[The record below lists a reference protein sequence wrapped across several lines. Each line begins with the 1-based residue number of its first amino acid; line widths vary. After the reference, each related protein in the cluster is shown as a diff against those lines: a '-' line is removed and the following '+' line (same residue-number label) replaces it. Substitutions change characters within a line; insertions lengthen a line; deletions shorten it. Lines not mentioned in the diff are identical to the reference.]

1 MQRHEKAY
9 HDTGTGGSCRVWK
22 GILGIRDLTKIRCVK
37 RENDKYLDGIRDL
50 TAPREAGLAK
60 IRARDAGF
68 FLLCLLGIRE
78 IVTTQINVVAAEA
91 AGVSFQNQTI
101 ECAWL
106 ILTGSFA
113 CIYKF

>member
-1 MQRHEKAY
+1 MPLKCF
-9 HDTGTGGSCRVWK
+9 TRVWK
-22 GILGIRDLTKIRCVK
+22 GILGIRDFILTEIQCGN

-78 IVTTQINVVAAEA
+78 IVKTQINVVAAEA